1 MKSSQKGFTLLEI
14 TVTLVVIALVIAV
27 AYPSLSRATA
37 MLSLRTTSRDILN
50 TLRYAREKAV
60 TEQTGV
66 YVTVDQANQVLR
78 LTNILGEGNR
88 QYLLPDTVRIRSVM
102 VDGAESAEG
111 SSTVHFLPN
120 GSSDRVEILIESRT
134 GSYLRI
140 VSDPITGGASILPA
154 TGEDVS

>member
-14 TVTLVVIALVIAV
+14 IVTLVVIALVIAV
-27 AYPSLSRATA
+27 SYPSLSHATA

-102 VDGAESAEG
+102 VDGVESAEG

-140 VSDPITGGASILPA
+140 VSDPITGGASILPV
-154 TGEDVS
+154 TGDDMS